1 MTDKKLCRSCG
12 ATVEHHGMFCINCGA
27 PVDGSEGSSHGDNE
41 AHTPTALQT
50 ENVLDEI
57 AKLASLRDKGVVTEK
72 EFQEQRR
79 KLLETLTADQ
89 SQHRFDPSRL

>member
-1 MTDKKLCRSCG
+1 
-12 ATVEHHGMFCINCGA
+12 MFCINCGA
-27 PVDGSEGSSHGDNE
+27 PVDGSEGASHGDNE

-57 AKLASLRDKGVVTEK
+57 AKLAALRDKGVVTEK

-89 SQHRFDPSRL
+89 SQHRFDLSRL